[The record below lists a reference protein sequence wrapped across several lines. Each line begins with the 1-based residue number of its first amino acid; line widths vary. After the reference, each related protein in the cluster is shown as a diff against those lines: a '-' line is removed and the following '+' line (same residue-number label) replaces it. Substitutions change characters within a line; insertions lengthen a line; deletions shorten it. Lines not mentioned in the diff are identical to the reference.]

1 MLKEVDF
8 ESVGEMHGGRLQFAF
23 NEAVNACV
31 KDCVNLPNVSGAR
44 SVTLVLSIK
53 PIPLKDGG
61 DLERCVFSA
70 SVSKKLAKRETEE
83 FTAEIRFKDRQ
94 PLLAYNDMSGDEPR
108 QRTIDE
114 LIKPTERDVEE

>member
-1 MLKEVDF
+1 MLKPVNYET
-8 ESVGEMHGGRLQFAF
+8 VGEMHGGKLELAF
-23 NEAVNACV
+23 NEAIAACV
-31 KDCVNLPNVSGAR
+31 KDCFNLPGVPGAR
-44 SVTLVLSIK
+44 SVTLVLSVK

-61 DLERCVFSA
+61 DLERCKFSA

-83 FTAEIRFKDRQ
+83 FTGDIQFDKNQ

-114 LIKPTERDVEE
+114 LTGEDE